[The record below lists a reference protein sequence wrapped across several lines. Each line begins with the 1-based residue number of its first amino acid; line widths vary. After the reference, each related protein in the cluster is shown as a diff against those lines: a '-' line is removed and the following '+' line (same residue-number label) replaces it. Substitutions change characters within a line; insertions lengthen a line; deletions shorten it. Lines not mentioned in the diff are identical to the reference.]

1 VGFLH
6 GVWDEKKEELGTLN
20 YLFLESNGKFK
31 DPNHPDQICMSI
43 ETN

>member
-1 VGFLH
+1 VGFLY
-6 GVWDEKKEELGTLN
+6 GVGDEKKGRIRHIY

-31 DPNHPDQICMSI
+31 DPNHLDQICMSI